1 MWLIRIIKYLH
12 KKRNL
17 QCLTIQTP
25 TAADNIYS
33 NYTDPSGVL
42 PMAPSSNTA
51 VSPVTSFLELEI
63 IKTHEKLKCVSLMM
77 NTHFSQ
83 VPHRYKTSIYLA
95 VPTNF

>member
-1 MWLIRIIKYLH
+1 
-12 KKRNL
+12 
-17 QCLTIQTP
+17 
-25 TAADNIYS
+25 
-33 NYTDPSGVL
+33 
-42 PMAPSSNTA
+42 MAPSSNTA

-63 IKTHEKLKCVSLMM
+63 IKTHELPKCVSLMM